1 MIITIDI
8 VMQVDFLFSFLRG
21 EKTLRMKATVLRC
34 LHFILIKGLCH
45 FPVSADLVKALFS
58 TLNDPELP
66 TNMQCE
72 ALQILHK
79 VIAELIS
86 MKL

>member
-1 MIITIDI
+1 MH
-8 VMQVDFLFSFLRG
+8 
-21 EKTLRMKATVLRC
+21 MKATVLRC
-34 LHFILIKGLCH
+34 LHFLLIKGSCR

-72 ALQILHK
+72 TLQILHK
-79 VIAELIS
+79 VIAELIL

>member
-1 MIITIDI
+1 
-8 VMQVDFLFSFLRG
+8 MQVDLLSSFLRG
-21 EKTLRMKATVLRC
+21 EKTTHMKAAGLRC
-34 LHFILIKGLCH
+34 LHFLLIKGPCH

>member
-1 MIITIDI
+1 M
-8 VMQVDFLFSFLRG
+8 MQVDLLSSFLRE
-21 EKTLRMKATVLRC
+21 EKTMHMKAIVLRC
-34 LHFILIKGLCH
+34 LHFLLIKGPCR

-72 ALQILHK
+72 TLQILHK
-79 VIAELIS
+79 VIAELIL